1 MTNINE
7 IEETEKGIAEDFPNF
22 TKEDLAAKFARF
34 QDDIKDFENI
44 MKKLKRKKIKFN
56 SSTFEIA
63 INHLKTNET
72 KYFEMLQ
79 DLFACED
86 LEEENF
92 YLEELSFMTYN
103 RYAVKNYVY
112 DYETQMVKE
121 AKQK

>member
-7 IEETEKGIAEDFPNF
+7 IEETEKRIAEEFPNF
-22 TKEDLAAKFARF
+22 TKAELAIKLAGF
-34 QDDIKDFENI
+34 QDDIKSFENA
-44 MKKLKRKKIKFN
+44 MKKLKRKKIKFDPK
-56 SSTFEIA
+56 TFEIA
-63 INHLKTNET
+63 INHLKINEK

-86 LEEENF
+86 PEEEDF

-103 RYAVKNYVY
+103 RYAVSNYI
-112 DYETQMVKE
+112 YEHEVQVVKE